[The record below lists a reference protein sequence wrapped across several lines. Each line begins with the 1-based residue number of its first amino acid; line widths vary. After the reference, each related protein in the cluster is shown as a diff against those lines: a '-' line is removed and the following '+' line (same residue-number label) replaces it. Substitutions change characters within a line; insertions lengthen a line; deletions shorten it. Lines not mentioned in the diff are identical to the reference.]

1 MPSWGSKSITY
12 MSDLRVLHEGEGKLC
27 FISKTYAKTPIDMT
41 EGKR

>member
-1 MPSWGSKSITY
+1 

-27 FISKTYAKTPIDMT
+27 FIFKTYAKTPIDMT